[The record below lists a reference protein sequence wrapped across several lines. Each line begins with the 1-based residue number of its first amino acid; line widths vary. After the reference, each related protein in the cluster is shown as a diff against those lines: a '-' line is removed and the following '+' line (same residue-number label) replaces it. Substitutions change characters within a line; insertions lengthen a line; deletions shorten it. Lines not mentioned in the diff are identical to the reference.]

1 MLKIQ
6 LNENILITKKQHNTQ
21 KHYNKAWSWGKL
33 SSYNNDLKYSL
44 KLCKTYLAKNLS
56 SGFLCIVAQKS
67 DLGVFKLL
75 WEQFD

>member
-1 MLKIQ
+1 MILRKATIPFQNANPHPVAVALLKQI
-6 LNENILITKKQHNTQ
+6 
-21 KHYNKAWSWGKL
+21 
-33 SSYNNDLKYSL
+33 SSYNNSL

>member
-1 MLKIQ
+1 MILRKATIPFQNANPHPVAVALLKQI
-6 LNENILITKKQHNTQ
+6 
-21 KHYNKAWSWGKL
+21 
-33 SSYNNDLKYSL
+33 SSYNNDLKYSS